1 MSDSKKLYMVICDLD
16 PVAYLPEGKK
26 TLVFGSPIYEHTYRK
41 IKDASN
47 KLGLDVEFVRASACE
62 IPNTKT
68 SITPSFDDI
77 VVFASPLAFLASGK
91 DIEGAIDYVVKCD
104 VGYSTVGSLRSL
116 YLAVGQ
122 GKMLTEGEITSC
134 AGFVARMNESGAKTY
149 PSHFADSE
157 KSVPTTKLEFYKK
170 IDTYRHE
177 MLDYLIMSG
186 VEIES
191 RDGIVVSPVTE
202 IHRGVKLLTGSVIK
216 DGSKIG
222 DNAVIGPNTTIEG
235 SEIGEGSQVIQSTIV
250 NSTIE
255 HNAKVGPYSQL
266 TDKCHILTEAI
277 VGSFCEL
284 RGTTISTGSIVSS
297 HCVLSYTDVERR
309 CLIGS
314 GVVTVDFEG
323 KSKDRRVKIGM
334 GAVVGSNST
343 LISPINIGMN
353 AFVGAGSTI
362 TDDVPQGALGIA
374 REFQSNHDGWA
385 SRNKKKGEN
394 Y

>member
-1 MSDSKKLYMVICDLD
+1 MSNQKKLYMVICDLD

-47 KLGLDVEFVRASACE
+47 KLGLDVEFVRASACD

-68 SITPSFDDI
+68 RISPAFDDI
-77 VVFASPLAFLASGK
+77 VVFASPLGFLASNK
-91 DIEGAIDYVVKCD
+91 DIEGAIDYVVKSD
-104 VGYSTVGSLRSL
+104 VGYATVGSLRSL
-116 YLAVGQ
+116 YLSVGQ
-122 GKMLTEGEITSC
+122 GKMLTDGEITSC
-134 AGFVARMNESGAKTY
+134 AGLVASINASGSKTF

-157 KSVPTTKLEFYKK
+157 KSVPASKLDFYKK

-177 MLDYLIMSG
+177 MLDYLVMSG

-191 RDGIVVSPVTE
+191 REGVFVSPVTE
-202 IHRGVKLLTGSVIK
+202 IHRGVKLLTGSIIK

-222 DNAVIGPNTTIEG
+222 EGAVIGPSSYIEC
-235 SEIGEGSQVIQSTIV
+235 SEIGEGAHVVQSRII
-250 NSTIE
+250 NSSIE
-255 HNAKVGPYSQL
+255 HNAKVGPYSSL
-266 TDKCHILTEAI
+266 NDKCHILTEAI

-284 RGTTISTGSIVSS
+284 RGTTVSTGSIVSS
-297 HCVLSYTDVERR
+297 HCVLSYTDIDQK

-314 GVVTVDFEG
+314 GVVTVDFES
-323 KSKDRRVKIGM
+323 KSKSNRVKIGM
-334 GAVVGSNST
+334 GTVIGSNST

-353 AFVGAGSTI
+353 AFIGAGSTI
-362 TDDVPQGALGIA
+362 TDDVPHGALGIA
-374 REFQSNHDGWA
+374 REYQSNHDGWA
-385 SRNKKKGEN
+385 KRNSNSK